1 MEDALATVRSPRIGA
16 LLLLL
21 ASACST
27 GCFLID
33 RPLVGVD
40 RIGPERVEL
49 ELNANALSGT
59 RLSSTTLEVLHY
71 FDLAARFQA
80 APEEALVELHR
91 AILADPQRSFLH
103 AIAELCYLRA
113 KKLGSRDHYLAAA
126 VYAYFYLVGEDEL
139 EPANPY
145 DRRFRWACDLYNRG
159 LRAAFASKDGHE
171 VLLEGGRRA
180 LPIGSLDVTVD
191 RSGFPFDD
199 EDYRFLPAD
208 DYSVWGLSVRLRDSG
223 LGAPLVAQLAGRR
236 AGDPLGRFQGKK
248 TNAPAT
254 AFLRVNGSLR
264 ELEAGLGAS
273 LELHSSFEPPEV
285 QVGGKSVPLESDLS
299 ATLAVSLDRS
309 RLWGS
314 SSRGFFGGE
323 EVTSALIMSRPYQPG
338 RIPVV
343 FVHGTASNLGNWAEM
358 FNLLLA
364 DSEIRERMQLWFYQ
378 YPTGLPIP
386 MSAASLRSALMDL
399 VGTVDPQGTDPALK
413 RMVIVGHSQG
423 GLLTKM
429 MAVDGSMEWW
439 DELVGSPIESF
450 HFSPEQEAL
459 LRGALDFDPLP
470 FVERV
475 IYLSTPHRGSF
486 LADRPFSRWLAKMI
500 ALPGELTGLGES
512 LLRNERRLPTGIEA
526 RIPTS
531 LDNMQASNGFLQLLE
546 RTPLAPGVTAHS
558 IVAIGVDGDPAQPEE
573 ANDGVVAY
581 KSAHID
587 GVASE
592 LLVRSGHSSQVH
604 PRAIREVR
612 RILREH
618 LAAKPERSGT
628 GR

>member
-1 MEDALATVRSPRIGA
+1 VESVLVTGRPPRAGV

-21 ASACST
+21 AAACSS

-33 RPLVGVD
+33 RPLVGVQ
-40 RIGPERVEL
+40 RVGPEKVDL
-49 ELNANALSGT
+49 ELNANALSGP
-59 RLSSTTLEVLHY
+59 RPSATTLEVLHY
-71 FDLAARFQA
+71 FDLAARFGE

-91 AILADPQRSFLH
+91 AILADPQRPFLF
-103 AIAELCYLRA
+103 AIAELCYLRG

-126 VYAYFYLVGEDEL
+126 VYAYLYLLGEDEL

-159 LRAAFASKDGHE
+159 LRAAFASPDGHE
-171 VLLEGGRRA
+171 VLLAGGRRA
-180 LPIGSLDVTVD
+180 LPVGSLDVTVD
-191 RSGFPFDD
+191 RSEFPFDD
-199 EDYRFLPAD
+199 RDYRFLPAD
-208 DYSVWGLSVRLRDSG
+208 DFSVWGLSVRMRDSG
-223 LGAPLVAQLAGRR
+223 LGAPLVAQVAGRR
-236 AGDPLGRFQGKK
+236 EGDPLGRFQGRK

-254 AFLRVNGSLR
+254 AFLRVNGGLR
-264 ELEAGLGAS
+264 ELESGLSAI
-273 LELHSSFEPPEV
+273 LELHSSFEQPEV

-309 RLWGS
+309 RLWGF
-314 SSRGFFGGE
+314 SSRGFFQGDDAARE
-323 EVTSALIMSRPYQPG
+323 TALIMSRPYQPG

-364 DSEIRERMQLWFYQ
+364 DREIRERTQFWFFQ

-386 MSAASLRSALMDL
+386 FTAASLRKALLDL
-399 VGTVDPQGTDPALK
+399 VATVDPEGTDPALK
-413 RMVIVGHSQG
+413 RMVIIGHSQG

-429 MAVDGSMEWW
+429 MAIDGSIAWW
-439 DELVGSPIESF
+439 DELVGSPLEEF
-450 HFSPEQEAL
+450 GFPPEQEAL
-459 LRGALDFDPLP
+459 LRRALDFDPLP

-475 IYLSTPHRGSF
+475 VYMSTPHRGSF
-486 LADRPFSRWLAKMI
+486 LADRFFSRWLAKMI

-512 LLRNERRLPTGIEA
+512 LLRIDQKKLPPGIEA

-531 LDNMQASNGFLQLLE
+531 LDNMQASNPFLKLLG

-558 IVAIGVDGDPAQPEE
+558 IVAIGADGDPAHPED

-592 LLVRSGHSSQVH
+592 LLVQSGHSCQVH

-612 RILREH
+612 RILLEH
-618 LAAKPERSGT
+618 LAARP
-628 GR
+628 